1 MLISMNSKHKQ
12 PHTQLLIEG
21 ILTLKTPEEC
31 AAFFD
36 DLCTISELSAMAQRL
51 EVAALLK
58 QEMVYSDIVTRT
70 GASSATISRV
80 ARCLNYGTGGYDTVL
95 SRLTE
100 NSAEKERQ

>member
-1 MLISMNSKHKQ
+1 MNAKHHK
-12 PHTQLLIEG
+12 PYTQALFEA
-21 ILTLKTPEEC
+21 ILSLRSTDEC

-58 QEMVYSDIVTRT
+58 EEMVYSDIVAKT

-80 ARCLNYGTGGYDTVL
+80 ARCLNYGTGGYETVL
-95 SRLTE
+95 SRIKGK
-100 NSAEKERQ
+100 A